1 MMRVSTDW
9 LRGTIDRWRLAHPDS
24 LSRAEAI
31 RRLVDAGLNSEG
43 GLARTI
49 DGRRASVGKIGK
61 VEVTVFDDGEVRVVT
76 RHRS

>member
-1 MMRVSTDW
+1 VASGPAGFTVTRRGDSTS
-9 LRGTIDRWRLAHPDS
+9 G
-24 LSRAEAI
+24 
-31 RRLVDAGLNSEG
+31 RRGLNSEG

-76 RHRS
+76 RPVTRHRS